1 MLWVCS
7 PNLPDT
13 RDESDYW
20 CREVVRVLVCV
31 VRVCEGMKE
40 GGGGR
45 GRKGGG
51 RWEEGREVGRWE
63 EVGKRTGDAK
73 GGVNE

>member
-13 RDESDYW
+13 GDESDYW

-31 VRVCEGMKE
+31 VRVCEGMKGEGEGREE
-40 GGGGR
+40 GGGR
-45 GRKGGG
+45 
-51 RWEEGREVGRWE
+51 EESGFWYV
-63 EVGKRTGDAK
+63 
-73 GGVNE
+73 